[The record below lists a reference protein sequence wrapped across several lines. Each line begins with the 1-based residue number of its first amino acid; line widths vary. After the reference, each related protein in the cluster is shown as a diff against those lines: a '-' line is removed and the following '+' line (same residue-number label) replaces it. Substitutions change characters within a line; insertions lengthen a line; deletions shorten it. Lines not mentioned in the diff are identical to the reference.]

1 MTAGELFG
9 LAACAVCAAALGAVV
24 KRSSREHA
32 LLLAAVTAV
41 LLLLALRKVDV
52 KRTML
57 ASIAAAL
64 VVSLTVQHASPGQL
78 LRFALTGY
86 EVGIP
91 ALAPILDGGG
101 ILSMVDVAA
110 IVLVASSYAGL
121 FQGTGLL
128 AGLEARVEALGRRT
142 TPFFALLCTAA
153 ATALLVCNQ
162 SLCIMLTRQMC
173 AGLVPDRESMAL
185 DLENTAVLLP
195 ALVPWSIACAVP
207 LSTLSAPALS
217 LLAACYLYLV
227 PLWQLRPGAGR
238 PAPAAV

>member
-1 MTAGELFG
+1 MPLTA
-9 LAACAVCAAALGAVV
+9 
-24 KRSSREHA
+24 
-32 LLLAAVTAV
+32 TA
-41 LLLLALRKVDV
+41 
-52 KRTML
+52 
-57 ASIAAAL
+57 
-64 VVSLTVQHASPGQL
+64 
-78 LRFALTGY
+78 
-86 EVGIP
+86 
-91 ALAPILDGGG
+91 
-101 ILSMVDVAA
+101 
-110 IVLVASSYAGL
+110 
-121 FQGTGLL
+121 
-128 AGLEARVEALGRRT
+128 
-142 TPFFALLCTAA
+142 AA